1 MTGGVDEAGLFVVGL
16 IVEFVVF
23 ADGDVCVETAE
34 VDEVGLVVVELVV
47 EFVVFADG
55 DVCVVTAEVDAAG
68 LAVVELVLGGEDSF
82 AALVEVIVVLVV
94 VGVVLV
100 EDEVFVEEVVC
111 RSYF

>member
-1 MTGGVDEAGLFVVGL
+1 MTGGVDEAGLFVVG
-16 IVEFVVF
+16 
-23 ADGDVCVETAE
+23 
-34 VDEVGLVVVELVV
+34 LVV

-68 LAVVELVLGGEDSF
+68 LAVVELVFGGEDSF

-100 EDEVFVEEVVC
+100 EDEVFVEEV
-111 RSYF
+111 SPEPTLFADPISDIEAALLS